1 MKILNQSDLKVS
13 IEKNLRFIIIER
25 KKYRKDLIRYIVNN
39 FNTSI

>member
-1 MKILNQSDLKVS
+1 MEILNQSDLKVS
-13 IEKNLRFIIIER
+13 IEKNLSFIIIER